1 MQFLDKLEAAEVL
14 RETYIDVAEEVW
26 CSGKLFGIAM
36 IEIWKLLKKA
46 ADILSVFFKTKNT
59 VVMVLYDIWMIE
71 TMVNGGYR
79 SGF

>member
-1 MQFLDKLEAAEVL
+1 
-14 RETYIDVAEEVW
+14 
-26 CSGKLFGIAM
+26 M

-46 ADILSVFFKTKNT
+46 ADILSVLFKTKNT